1 MAKKKSSGRGG
12 PKKTTAGAKKKLGV
26 KKTIL
31 DLDPGKK
38 EVYGGAQAQAARH
51 RPALAEPA
59 ATRGGQRACAG
70 PWSSWRCRGRT

>member
-12 PKKTTAGAKKKLGV
+12 PKKTTAGTKKKLGV

-38 EVYGGAQAQAARH
+38 EVYGGWQKDYDSGFGTALKP
-51 RPALAEPA
+51 RPPG
-59 ATRGGQRACAG
+59 TVQ
-70 PWSSWRCRGRT
+70 P